1 MVKQC
6 CCSILYLLI
15 FCMLVLH
22 GRISSADALNG
33 QNTSIAIPKLVR
45 SIRFEDPVSYCGIR
59 VPFDQQQVKERLEK
73 ELLLALWDRPQ
84 VILWIKRS
92 ARYFP
97 VIEKILKENDL
108 PMDLKYVPL
117 IESALR
123 PHAGSLRGAVG
134 FWQFL
139 RSTGRQ
145 YGLKINSHVDERRNI
160 FASTRAAGKYL
171 KALNAEFDSFL
182 LTVSAFNMG
191 AYALKTEIK
200 AQENTDFFTLH
211 LPLETQRY
219 IFKLIAAKLI
229 IENQADYGFDLQPQ
243 DLYPELAYDRVT
255 FESEFEIPI
264 VLIAQAAD
272 VPFKTIKDYNPE
284 LRGYYLKKGNI
295 TLLIP
300 KGHAAQFNRYFNAQY
315 KNWKKLYR
323 KRIHVVKRGES
334 LIGIAHRYRMSVS
347 SLLKLNNLSL
357 NRIIHPGD
365 RLVVE

>member
-1 MVKQC
+1 MIKQYS
-6 CCSILYLLI
+6 CSILYLI
-15 FCMLVLH
+15 VFSMLVLP
-22 GRISSADALNG
+22 GLNGFANALNEPA
-33 QNTSIAIPKLVR
+33 TSISVPKLVQ
-45 SIRFEDPVSYCGIR
+45 SIRFEDPVSFCGIR
-59 VPFDQQQVKERLEK
+59 VPIDDRQVKERLEK

-97 VIEKILKENDL
+97 VVEKILKENDL

-134 FWQFL
+134 YWQFL

-145 YGLKINSHVDERRNI
+145 YGLRINSHVDERRNI
-160 FASTRAAGKYL
+160 FTSTRAASRYL
-171 KALNAEFDSFL
+171 KDLNAKFDSFL
-182 LTVSAFNMG
+182 LAVSAFNMG
-191 AYALKTEIK
+191 AYALKNEIK
-200 AQENTDFFTLH
+200 AQENTDFFTLY

-229 IENQADYGFDLQPQ
+229 IENQAAYGFDLQPE
-243 DLYPELAYDRVT
+243 DLYPELTYDRIT
-255 FESEFEIPI
+255 FKSDFEIPI
-264 VLIAQAAD
+264 VLIARAAG

-295 TLLIP
+295 ALLIP
-300 KGHAAQFNRYFNAQY
+300 KGHAGRFRDHYNAQY
-315 KNWKKLYR
+315 KDWKKTYR
-323 KRIHVVKRGES
+323 KRIHVVKSGES
-334 LIGIAHRYRMSVS
+334 LIGIANKYQMSVS
-347 SLLKLNNLSL
+347 SLLKLNNLSMK
-357 NRIIHPGD
+357 RIIHPGD